1 MVVWCAA
8 KTSVPFENRP
18 SRSPLFGLPAP
29 AQASAPKRTSAT
41 PSDVGNLARDD
52 RQTCLANAEKLRGRS
67 ETEQYASGMTLRV
80 LLVEDSPSD
89 AALLRAQLDT
99 LDVDFNVEWVPT
111 FEEGYARAAT
121 ADCALVDLTLPDVR
135 GLESIVGLAEAAPE
149 LPVIV
154 LTGIGDEAGGIEA
167 VRLGAQDYLLKDD
180 ITAGDLSRAIRYAVE
195 RKGAA
200 AELVALASELSERT
214 RLLALSNN
222 TIFDESPTGM
232 VQLGADARILIANK
246 AMAALAGSTQ
256 DELVGRSVIDLLG
269 PRHGNGIVS
278 AVTDVLVSGEPHR
291 RDALLSR
298 ADGSTRLTTL
308 QLSRLTMD
316 ASGSFV
322 VLMTV
327 DDITAGSS
335 AMLRQAHDQKLDELS
350 RLASGL
356 AHEIRSPLQYVTT
369 SLDFARSTIG
379 DLLGADQGDT
389 RRAEL
394 DEALGE
400 VSEGIG
406 RIGEIVKGMTILSQ
420 RSGTEREVQDL
431 NDVLPFPLA
440 VARGQAP
447 AGTVFD
453 VTTGDVPLVAFSLGL
468 LQQVVL
474 NLLVNGVH
482 AIEDRAADQ
491 ARFAG
496 RLDVET
502 GHDDQSAWIRVT
514 DNGLGMDSALVQQA
528 MEPFFTTKVEG
539 RGTGQG
545 LALVQEIM
553 DQHGGRLELE
563 SSEAKGTTATVLLP
577 RKGENAR

>member
-1 MVVWCAA
+1 M
-8 KTSVPFENRP
+8 
-18 SRSPLFGLPAP
+18 
-29 AQASAPKRTSAT
+29 
-41 PSDVGNLARDD
+41 GNLARDD